1 MIDDV
6 LDYYYCLLRFVYVV
20 PRYQYL
26 GTTEYTGRRT
36 RVARVQ
42 YSLYLYVRSS
52 CEVQWSVCL
61 T

>member
-6 LDYYYCLLRFVYVV
+6 VDYYYCLLRFEYVV
-20 PRYQYL
+20 PRDQYL

-42 YSLYLYVRSS
+42 YSLYLYVRS